1 MYALA
6 VLQKINTPVIE
17 NVYTCC
23 FAENEYVENAYTC
36 CFAKNEYAENAY
48 TCCFAENE
56 YNSWRKSIHL
66 LFCRK

>member
-1 MYALA
+1 MYTLA
-6 VLQKINTPVIE
+6 VLQKINTPVAE

-23 FAENEYVENAYTC
+23 FAENAYTC

-56 YNSWRKSIHL
+56 YNSCRKSIHL